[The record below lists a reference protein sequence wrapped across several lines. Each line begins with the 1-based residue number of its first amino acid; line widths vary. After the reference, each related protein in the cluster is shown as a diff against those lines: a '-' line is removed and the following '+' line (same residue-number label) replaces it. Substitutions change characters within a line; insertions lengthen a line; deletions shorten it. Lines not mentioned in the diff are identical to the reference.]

1 MGNEE
6 IRSKVAVFRAAE
18 ILTLRGY
25 SIQVLGDTFKGLD
38 LAAYNRRRNR
48 IAGVQVKSGRWN
60 QTEECD
66 EFVAANMP
74 MVASHREGDRW
85 LEMKLSP
92 SDQKVFM
99 LVVLDEN
106 NQPTGT
112 WYIVPSRVLTTQV
125 KGNRTR
131 WVGKYRRHPRLRKDR
146 TAPVKDKGVQ
156 LFYATRSVDQWYR
169 NRYTA
174 IDRILRPR

>member
-1 MGNEE
+1 MASEE
-6 IRSKVAVFRAAE
+6 VRSKVAVFRAAE
-18 ILTLRGY
+18 VLTLRGY

-38 LAAYNRRRNR
+38 LAAYNQRRNR

-60 QTEECD
+60 KTEECD

-74 MVASHREGDRW
+74 TVTSHRAGDRW
-85 LEMKLSP
+85 LERKLSP

-99 LVVLDEN
+99 LVVLDEK

-131 WVGKYRRHPRLRKDR
+131 WVGKYRSHPRLRKDR
-146 TAPVKDKGVQ
+146 SGPVKDKGVQ
-156 LFYATRSVDQWYR
+156 LFYATRSVEQ
-169 NRYTA
+169 RYKNSFSA
-174 IDRILRPR
+174 IDRILGAR